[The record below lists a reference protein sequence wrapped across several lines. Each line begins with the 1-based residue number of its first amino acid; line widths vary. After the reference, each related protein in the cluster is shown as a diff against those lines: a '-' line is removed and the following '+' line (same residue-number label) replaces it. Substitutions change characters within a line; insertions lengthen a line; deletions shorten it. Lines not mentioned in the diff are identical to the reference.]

1 MIDKKQIEHLAK
13 LSRLE
18 LTPFEID
25 FYQQQIDDILQFV
38 SVLQKVDTSNIQP
51 GFYLDN
57 KSALR
62 PDETKNSFVK
72 SDLIAAL
79 PETKDG
85 LLKTP
90 KIFS

>member
-18 LTPFEID
+18 LTSDEINS
-25 FYQQQIDDILQFV
+25 YQQQIDDILQFV

-51 GFYLDN
+51 GFYLDT

-62 PDETKNSFVK
+62 PDEVKNSFFK